1 MDWAILSSLSDAE
14 QRAVLMSTVRR
25 KYRKGEVVFHEADPG
40 ECLHLLDRGRAAVR
54 ISTPQG
60 DHVTVNVIGPG
71 SFFGEQALI
80 GGDNHRSATVL
91 ALQPLETLTLCRA
104 DFDRLRSE
112 HPAVNALLVTALS
125 ERVNRLT
132 GHLVE
137 ALFASADQRL
147 SRRLLELTD
156 TYNSPGNSPGDTP
169 GPDGPVSIPLTQ
181 EELASLAGTSRPTI
195 NRALQDLVQ
204 AGIVVVRRGSVDV
217 LDEARLRRRCL

>member
-40 ECLHLLDRGRAAVR
+40 ESLHLLDRGRAAVQ

-137 ALFASADQRL
+137 ALFASAEQRL

-156 TYNSPGNSPGDTP
+156 TYATP
-169 GPDGPVSIPLTQ
+169 ATTSDSVSIPLTQ

-217 LDEARLRRRCL
+217 LDAARLRRRCL